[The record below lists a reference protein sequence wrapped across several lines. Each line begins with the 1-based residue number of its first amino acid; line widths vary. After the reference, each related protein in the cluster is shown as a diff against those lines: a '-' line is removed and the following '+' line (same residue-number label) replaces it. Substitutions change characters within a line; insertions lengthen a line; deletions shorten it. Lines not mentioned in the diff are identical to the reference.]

1 MIFIFSFLHFFSLVT
16 KEPRVF
22 TQSSIFNLTVG
33 EPVDLYCSYDDSFP
47 MVTRV
52 IWSQD
57 SSNLNSYPAN
67 KNWTGT
73 DFSFRITNATIY
85 HLGKYLCAAATPIF
99 RSYAAIII
107 GGK

>member
-1 MIFIFSFLHFFSLVT
+1 MS
-16 KEPRVF
+16 
-22 TQSSIFNLTVG
+22 
-33 EPVDLYCSYDDSFP
+33 VDLDKKKILLLASDS
-47 MVTRV
+47 
-52 IWSQD
+52 
-57 SSNLNSYPAN
+57 
-67 KNWTGT
+67 GT